1 MRGLT
6 LALTL
11 ALTLTLTLTLPLTL
25 TLTPTLILT
34 LALTS
39 ALTRCEVALGSCVW
53 PPTEPIFDA
62 RVRWLSECDGEGGSE
77 EDDSGDEGGGEGEG
91 EGEGEGGEGEGGCS
105 VVALE
110 GAAALGPLVTE
121 WQAVSTQCTAVQMH
135 IRMHIHTHMRMHR
148 QCCWPSL
155 HAHHPHWSSRPLTSS
170 LTKLHII
177 QALVVSG
184 ERERSPGQ
192 LTRILNDLGAHLATL
207 T

>member
-1 MRGLT
+1 M
-6 LALTL
+6 
-11 ALTLTLTLTLPLTL
+11 
-25 TLTPTLILT
+25 
-34 LALTS
+34 
-39 ALTRCEVALGSCVW
+39 W

-62 RVRWLSECDGEGGSE
+62 RVRWLSECDGEGGG
-77 EDDSGDEGGGEGEG
+77 EDDSGDEGGGGG
-91 EGEGEGGEGEGGCS
+91 GGVGEGEGGCS

-121 WQAVSTQCTAVQMH
+121 WQAVC
-135 IRMHIHTHMRMHR
+135 MRMHMQYAVLLCACSVAASPR
-148 QCCWPSL
+148 CM
-155 HAHHPHWSSRPLTSS
+155 HATLALTRTLT

>member
-11 ALTLTLTLTLPLTL
+11 ALTLPLTLPLTS
-25 TLTPTLILT
+25 TLTLT

-62 RVRWLSECDGEGGSE
+62 RVRWLSECDGEGGG
-77 EDDSGDEGGGEGEG
+77 EDDSGGEGEG
-91 EGEGEGGEGEGGCS
+91 AGEGGSEGEGGCS

-121 WQAVSTQCTAVQMH
+121 WQAVCMHMHMQYAVLLCACLQCTCTCSMQ
-135 IRMHIHTHMRMHR
+135 R
-148 QCCWPSL
+148 CWPSL
-155 HAHHPHWSSRPLTSS
+155 AACTPPSLVFQTTYLLT
-170 LTKLHII
+170 H
-177 QALVVSG
+177 
-184 ERERSPGQ
+184 
-192 LTRILNDLGAHLATL
+192 
-207 T
+207 